1 MALYLSCALPAGA
14 WEVHGAPAE
23 STNLGNNDY
32 RNGKR
37 NGRIINSYLV
47 ANDDGNLTRVEYTGE
62 KVVVE
67 EYSADFQF
75 ISGFSI
81 DAELPLFGG
90 FYSGE
95 THNFLVFGQEND
107 AEDDNTEVIRVV
119 CYTKDWQRVGSDG
132 LYGANTTI
140 PFRAGSLRFAE
151 CDGYLYIRTCHRMYT
166 SEDGLRHQANVMINF
181 RIADTT
187 ITDSYWK
194 VMNNA
199 YGYVSHS
206 FNQFVLVDGDDLL
219 AVDHGD
225 AYPRSVVLFKYV
237 APAGQ
242 DTFQEFK
249 FVDMGEYWM
258 TYYVDLVNVLH
269 IDGQTGANDTGVAL
283 GGFEASDSAYLIAG
297 NTVSQEPGCDLFG
310 QRNIFISVTSKDDFS
325 ENGTVVRYL
334 TNYAEGDDVD
344 VSNPHFVKISGDRFA
359 VLWTE
364 TADDASVLRYCFV
377 DGQGNVQG
385 QIYTTSGALSD
396 CVPTVAGDKLV
407 WYVTDVSDP
416 AFFTIDLDHPED
428 VTHEHLYTYEYD
440 VFQSYDADGFLISA
454 CVVCGQEGPG
464 VRVPAMKNL
473 QEYTLVE
480 YSPEPTCT
488 QYGYAYYRWNDAD
501 KYQVDG
507 WLFPIYKPA
516 LGHDWVE
523 GNCQTPKTC
532 VRCGE
537 TDALAGHSWL
547 DATCTAPQ
555 ICTVCGLTQGEPKDH
570 NYVSQITKETTC
582 TEDGEKTYTCSDCG
596 DSYTETLLPF
606 GHFHFPEEVKPT
618 CTEPGYTA
626 YVCIFC
632 ADTYKENFVEPTG
645 HSYYYGGYIEEPT
658 CQSTGWISL
667 NCMYCGHT
675 ASEEVPAVDHYYFDH
690 VVNPTCT
697 IGGWTIH
704 DCIWC
709 DHRYLDNEVPALGHQ
724 LDEGV
729 VTEEPT
735 CTDYGEK
742 VVSCT
747 NCSYSYEERIPMLP
761 HAYEEQIDPPTCDRY
776 GYSRYVC
783 TLCGHNKDY
792 TDIPATGHNYVGGL
806 CAVCG
811 DKEGSEESMYGY
823 TLMGTVTSL
832 PGDDVTVDL
841 LKDGRKISTM
851 TLSGGNTKYIFKN
864 LKPGLYILYLTKNNH
879 VTVSEVV
886 MVGSEDMILDLELY
900 PVGDITGDGDVNIK
914 DFQRL
919 LRHINKTNL
928 LSEEM
933 LVYGDVTGDGVVNIK
948 DFQRLLRHINK
959 TNPLF

>member
-23 STNLGNNDY
+23 STNLGSNDY

-47 ANDDGNLTRVEYTGE
+47 ANDDGTLTRVEYTGE

-75 ISGFSI
+75 ISGFSM

-151 CDGYLYIRTCHRMYT
+151 CDGYLYIRTCHQMYT
-166 SEDGLRHQANVMINF
+166 SSDGLRHQANVMINF

-242 DTFQEFK
+242 DTFQAFK

-269 IDGQTGANDTGVAL
+269 IDGQIGANDTGVAL

-385 QIYTTSGALSD
+385 QIYTTSGKLSD
-396 CVPTVAGDKLV
+396 CKPVVVGNKLIWYITQYSAPTFL
-407 WYVTDVSDP
+407 S
-416 AFFTIDLDHPED
+416 IDLDNPENAS
-428 VTHEHLYTYEYD
+428 HQHIYEYYYKVSPKINEDGSLGSRCVICNQASAD
-440 VFQSYDADGFLISA
+440 VVIPARENVDAYVQSGWN
-454 CVVCGQEGPG
+454 
-464 VRVPAMKNL
+464 R
-473 QEYTLVE
+473 
-480 YSPEPTCT
+480 EPTCT
-488 QYGYAYYRWNDAD
+488 AGGSGYYTWKDAE
-501 KYQVDG
+501 KYHVDNV
-507 WLFPIYKPA
+507 LYVMSVPA
-516 LGHDWVE
+516 LGHDWSAE
-523 GNCQTPKTC
+523 GCDVSKTC
-532 VRCGE
+532 ARCGE
-537 TDALAGHSWL
+537 YRQAGHRYESVVTAPTCVDGGYTTHTCIDCGDRYL
-547 DATCTAPQ
+547 DSETPARGHVLYYWETTIQMTCTNDGLLSH
-555 ICTVCGLTQGEPKDH
+555 ICFYCD
-570 NYVSQITKETTC
+570 YRETEVVPSTGHAYNSEVIVKNTC
-582 TEDGEKTYTCSDCG
+582 TEAGLVVKSCHRCGEEELIETAPRGHRYRGVVTLPTITESGYTTYTCTYCG
-596 DSYTETLLPF
+596 DSYV
-606 GHFHFPEEVKPT
+606 G
-618 CTEPGYTA
+618 
-626 YVCIFC
+626 
-632 ADTYKENFVEPTG
+632 D
-645 HSYYYGGYIEEPT
+645 
-658 CQSTGWISL
+658 
-667 NCMYCGHT
+667 
-675 ASEEVPAVDHYYFDH
+675 
-690 VVNPTCT
+690 
-697 IGGWTIH
+697 
-704 DCIWC
+704 
-709 DHRYLDNEVPALGHQ
+709 EVPALG
-724 LDEGV
+724 
-729 VTEEPT
+729 
-735 CTDYGEK
+735 
-742 VVSCT
+742 
-747 NCSYSYEERIPMLP
+747 
-761 HAYEEQIDPPTCDRY
+761 
-776 GYSRYVC
+776 
-783 TLCGHNKDY
+783 
-792 TDIPATGHNYVGGL
+792 
-806 CAVCG
+806 
-811 DKEGSEESMYGY
+811 Y
-823 TLMGTVTSL
+823 TLTGMVKSCMTDGE
-832 PGDDVTVDL
+832 VTVELMRNGQVIDSQ
-841 LKDGRKISTM
+841 I
-851 TLSGGNTKYIFKN
+851 LSGESCEYSFQLPQTGEYTLRISKI
-864 LKPGLYILYLTKNNH
+864 GHISAEVA
-879 VTVSEVV
+879 VTVRDQQTRMDV
-886 MVGSEDMILDLELY
+886 ELY